1 MSNWK
6 LADYFLILNR
16 ITFILICL
24 KLIYDY
30 YKTLYPPK
38 TYEDYLS
45 SFPKLKDGSLVPPEL
60 LIENKNY
67 LDEPSLY
74 DSPDYSDYHY
84 PIQYKNEKELQ
95 AAIDNTYIVPE
106 KLSHILGGKRVISV
120 YNKLLNEKLKEKN
133 VLHSPLDFSFQRCQ
147 HPECLFNLI
156 KTEKIQVLQI
166 QSDSLLIRLKNIC
179 NYPIF
184 FLYPLGSILDVP
196 TNEHQVIISQ
206 EWSGIIFPGEEI
218 SHHLQW
224 RFIYKEHSA
233 PINDIK
239 LTPFFLI
246 EPNLITEEQC
256 NKFQPVHQKT
266 FLSGSLSSPFLND
279 PNKYIVSS
287 LFNPS
292 FCIDPS
298 FTQKKS
304 SSIFHVRY
312 EVAQNEVEIGGC
324 IGASLSI
331 FSFSD
336 IFLEKSIAG
345 DINLGI
351 SLFDM
356 GYVELSYN
364 KEDGLSFGYG
374 FCIDIYDIFNIIDI
388 EKIFEYITMKL
399 LRKTFEFN
407 ILDLVYASPF
417 IAKDLWRKDLLE
429 K

>member
-6 LADYFLILNR
+6 LGDYFLILNR
-16 ITFILICL
+16 IILILICL

-30 YKTLYPPK
+30 YKKFYPPK

-60 LIENKNY
+60 FKENKNF
-67 LDEPSLY
+67 LDDPSLY

-106 KLSHILGGKRVISV
+106 KLSHILGGKRVISI

-133 VLHSPLDFSFQRCQ
+133 VLHSPIDFSFQRCQ
-147 HPECLFNLI
+147 HPKCLFNLI

-166 QSDSLLIRLKNIC
+166 HSDSLFIRLKNIC

-184 FLYPLGSILDVP
+184 FIYPLGSILDVP
-196 TNEHQVIISQ
+196 TNEHLVFISQ

-218 SHHLQW
+218 THHLQW
-224 RFIYKEHSA
+224 RFIYKEHST

-246 EPNLITEEQC
+246 EPNLITEEQR
-256 NKFQPVHQKT
+256 NKFPPEYQNS

-279 PNKYIVSS
+279 PNKYIASS
-287 LFNPS
+287 LVNPS
-292 FCIDPS
+292 FCIAPS
-298 FTQKKS
+298 FTQAKS
-304 SSIFHVRY
+304 SSIFHPRY
-312 EVAQNEVEIGGC
+312 EASQNEVEIGGC

-345 DINLGI
+345 DINFGI

-356 GYVELSYN
+356 GYIELTYN

-374 FCIDIYDIFNIIDI
+374 FCIDIYDIFNIIDT
-388 EKIFEYITMKL
+388 EKILEYITMKL

-417 IAKDLWRKDLLE
+417 IAKDLWRKELW
-429 K
+429 KK